1 MTTWT
6 QSDLWSREWPNRRL
20 PVSGGS
26 HAKYVLVRSYSRISK
41 SAWNSVCQRCRR
53 KLNSSC
59 LCASS
64 LSRHRYRLSLP
75 ATAKSSPS
83 RVPDGA
89 LRVPLPMQPPLAA
102 WVDQPVGHQRL
113 QHVQPTRSLSRG
125 RQSWRPEVIQPQLIP
140 QMAGQPAG
148 APLPRPVQPQSAE
161 PDMHHIAIQNWRR
174 AVLGE
179 QRDLP
184 RVLASL
190 VERFDRSAPRGFLA
204 VIDLAQIQHLPLHRP
219 PARHPAVLDDAPVA
233 VLLAVLLA
241 NLVAQKHAARFCSRR
256 SSRKLL
262 GRHRCRFSTVLPRSH
277 QADQPV
283 AVQPIRKIP
292 QIRVELRK
300 SG

>member
-1 MTTWT
+1 
-6 QSDLWSREWPNRRL
+6 
-20 PVSGGS
+20 
-26 HAKYVLVRSYSRISK
+26 
-41 SAWNSVCQRCRR
+41 
-53 KLNSSC
+53 
-59 LCASS
+59 
-64 LSRHRYRLSLP
+64 
-75 ATAKSSPS
+75 
-83 RVPDGA
+83 
-89 LRVPLPMQPPLAA
+89 
-102 WVDQPVGHQRL
+102 
-113 QHVQPTRSLSRG
+113 
-125 RQSWRPEVIQPQLIP
+125 
-140 QMAGQPAG
+140 
-148 APLPRPVQPQSAE
+148 
-161 PDMHHIAIQNWRR
+161 MHHIAIQNWRR

-233 VLLAVLLA
+233 VLLAVFPA

>member
-6 QSDLWSREWPNRRL
+6 QSESVVPRVAEPPLAGFWRIACEIRAGQIIQQDLEIGLEQRL
-20 PVSGGS
+20 P
-26 HAKYVLVRSYSRISK
+26 ALPQEAEQLLLVRHQLVQTPVQVVLAGHGEIL
-41 SAWNSVCQRCRR
+41 AQQV
-53 KLNSSC
+53 
-59 LCASS
+59 A
-64 LSRHRYRLSLP
+64 
-75 ATAKSSPS
+75 
-83 RVPDGA
+83 DGA

-174 AVLGE
+174 AVFGE

-204 VIDLAQIQHLPLHRP
+204 VIDLAQIQHLPLPRPRP
-219 PARHPAVLDDAPVA
+219 PPRPPAVLDDAPVA
-233 VLLAVLLA
+233 VLLAALPA
-241 NLVAQKHAARFCSRR
+241 TLVAQKHPARFCSRR
-256 SSRKLL
+256 SSRKL
-262 GRHRCRFSTVLPRSH
+262 
-277 QADQPV
+277 
-283 AVQPIRKIP
+283 
-292 QIRVELRK
+292 
-300 SG
+300 